1 LSTEASA
8 IDHRRRR
15 LALVRF
21 LRWGLPAV
29 AVLAVAGVAGQIAWN
44 AVTVAVAA
52 RPAADSAVSMNKPTF
67 AGQGRDGSHY
77 QVTAASGVRDA
88 KDEKLIHLVSP
99 VITVTKA
106 GQQTNHTTAQRGLFR
121 EDDHT
126 LHLQDNVQVEQTG
139 GYKFATNDA
148 TIDTNTG
155 QVLGQTIKGNGPSGA
170 VQSNSYAVTDK
181 GDRMVF
187 KGGVRARLNEH

>member
-1 LSTEASA
+1 
-8 IDHRRRR
+8 
-15 LALVRF
+15 
-21 LRWGLPAV
+21 
-29 AVLAVAGVAGQIAWN
+29 VAGVAGQIAWN
-44 AVTVAVAA
+44 AVTVAVAVA
-52 RPAADSAVSMNKPTF
+52 SRPAAGSAVSMDRPTF

-106 GQQTNHTTAQRGLFR
+106 GQETNHTTAQRGLFR

-126 LHLQDNVQVEQTG
+126 LHLQDNVQVEQSG
-139 GYKFATNDA
+139 GYKFATNEA

-155 QVLGQTIKGNGPSGA
+155 QVIGQTIKGNGPSGA
-170 VQSNSYAVTDK
+170 VQSNTYTVTDK